1 MNIKKL
7 ERRNSS
13 MDILR
18 IVAVFTVLSVHF
30 FLHNGFYSEPVSG
43 LGPIEGIINSI
54 TTGNGD
60 SLHGPLMFLAVGMRT
75 LFGVCVPLFMILT
88 GYLMSK
94 KELQKGYYK
103 GIRKTVIVFIL
114 ATFACMIFKSVHEIP
129 AAKEAFY
136 SFNFGAMFEAIAQS
150 GKYNFI
156 NYLFSILDFTGAN
169 YSWYIEMYIGMF
181 LIAPFL
187 NLAYNKLGSKK
198 HKQILVVTMVCLT
211 ILPTMLNIFNFQSAE
226 WWVTPTGSDEFQKL
240 VPAYWMGLY
249 PLTYYFAGAY
259 LREYGLRLK
268 TGAAA
273 ALFVGTLLASTVFNW
288 FRSYG
293 GGFKTGIYGFW
304 YGFYPFVLSV
314 LLFLLISR
322 IKTDN
327 WKPGVKLTLW
337 HVSDLALGIYLCSYI
352 FDTLIYENLRVNV
365 PIMVDRVPYYLI
377 TVPMCFLFSA
387 MLSFVLDVLAKQII
401 RLYEYLKKVVA
412 EQIQGGN
419 LIRWQD
425 ILFIVLM
432 CFGVILSIWK
442 LRYGFGGSDEAFY
455 LTVPHRLS
463 LGDALFSDEWHV
475 SQLSGFLLIPF
486 VSLFRMITGSTDGI
500 MIAARV
506 LYLVL
511 HTGAA
516 VLIYTRL
523 RKYGIISVFGCVLYF
538 IYTPYNIMALSYNT
552 MGIELL
558 LVAGVLLATADYSK
572 KLLPILSGLAFAGAV
587 LCNPYLIVCYLIYG
601 ICVGVHYAIRNKEMR
616 FVLKSEMFSLRT
628 FLFFTAGA
636 AGLAIIFLIFT
647 LTRTGV
653 GDIFANIPEM
663 LKDPEHPP
671 ISFGQKV
678 ETYFRSIFEMTPH
691 FKYVLYGYFAM
702 MAVMIFDRKRR
713 LHRAVYLC
721 LSCAAT
727 GISLIMLLPGISS
740 TTYNHIM
747 LPMLFLGITSYI
759 LLEKKPR
766 ELFTAVFVTGLI
778 YSFCIHYGSNQMI
791 YCIASVMV
799 VANVASFIFLGQ
811 LLKEMRETP
820 DNLTYTTA
828 ARVLSYILVGIII
841 AFQGGAQI
849 TAKTCHVF
857 WDSAPDALTA
867 EIKQGPASG
876 IVTTDA
882 NVANYNNMY
891 TDLVPLQM
899 KEPGNVLFMSF
910 ETWPYLAMNDFP
922 YGTFSAWTGNEQ
934 GENTLSRMR
943 TYYEMNPDKTPK
955 YIYIPKSAKWDF
967 NTLLPELK
975 SKGYSVTETNV
986 SYQLEKK

>member
-7 ERRNSS
+7 EQRNSS

-30 FLHNGFYSEPVSG
+30 FLHNGFYSEPVTG
-43 LGPIEGIINSI
+43 LAPIEGIIDSI
-54 TTGNGD
+54 STGNGD
-60 SLHGPLMFLAVGMRT
+60 SLHGPLMFLALAMRT
-75 LFGVCVPLFMILT
+75 LFSVCVPLFMILT
-88 GYLMSK
+88 GYLMSR
-94 KELQKGYYK
+94 KELKKGYYK

-136 SFNFGAMFEAIAQS
+136 SFNYGAMFEAISQS

-211 ILPTMLNIFNFQSAE
+211 ILPTMLNIFNFQSAQ
-226 WWVTPTGSDEFQKL
+226 WWVTPTSSDEFQKL

-249 PLTYYFAGAY
+249 PLTYYFVGAY

-273 ALFVGTLLASTVFNW
+273 ALFAGTLLASTVFNW

-322 IKTDN
+322 IKTEN
-327 WKPGVKLTLW
+327 WKPSVKLALW
-337 HVSDLALGIYLCSYI
+337 RVSDLALGIYLCSFI
-352 FDTLIYENLRVNV
+352 FDSLIYYNLNLTV
-365 PIMVDRVPYYLI
+365 PVMVDRIPYYLL
-377 TVPMCFLFSA
+377 TVPASFLCSA
-387 MLSFVLDVLAKQII
+387 LLSFVLDVLAKLII
-401 RLYEYLKKVVA
+401 RAYEKIKVLVC
-412 EQIQGGN
+412 EQIAAGN
-419 LIRWQD
+419 FMRWQD
-425 ILFIVLM
+425 LLFAALM

-463 LGDALFSDEWHV
+463 LGDALFTDEWHV

-486 VSLFRMITGSTDGI
+486 VSLFRLITGSTDGI

-523 RKYGIISVFGCVLYF
+523 RKYGILSVFGCALYF
-538 IYTPYNIMALSYNT
+538 LYTPYNIMALSYNT

-558 LVAGVLLATADYSK
+558 LVAGVLLATADYKK

-587 LCNPYLIVCYLIYG
+587 LCNPYLIVCFFLYG
-601 ICVGVHYAIRNKEMR
+601 ACVGVHYAIKKKEMR

-636 AGLAIIFLIFT
+636 ACLAVVFLIFT
-647 LTRTGV
+647 LTRTGL

-663 LKDPEHPP
+663 LKDPEHPSIP
-671 ISFGQKV
+671 FGRKV
-678 ETYFRSIFEMTPH
+678 ETYFQSIFDMTPH

-702 MAVMIFDRKRR
+702 LAFMIFDRKRR

-727 GISLIMLLPGISS
+727 GISLIMLLPGVTS

-759 LLEKKPR
+759 LIENKPR
-766 ELFTAVFVTGLI
+766 ELFAAVFVTGLI

-799 VANVASFIFLGQ
+799 VANVASFIFLGR
-811 LLKEMRETP
+811 LIKEMRETP
-820 DNLTYTTA
+820 DNLTYA
-828 ARVLSYILVGIII
+828 AASRILSFILVGIII

-849 TAKTCHVF
+849 TAKTYHVF

-867 EIKQGPASG
+867 EIKQGPAAG

-882 NVANYNNMY
+882 NLESYNNMY
-891 TDLVPLQM
+891 TDLVAFQM
-899 KEPGNVLFMSF
+899 KEPGNILFMSF

-934 GENTLSRMR
+934 GEGTLSRMR
-943 TYYEMNPDKTPK
+943 TYYEMNPEKTPK
-955 YIYIPKSAKWDF
+955 YIYIPKSAKW
-967 NTLLPELK
+967 NVSTLLPELQ
-975 SKGYSVTETNV
+975 SKGYTLTETNV

>member
-7 ERRNSS
+7 EQRNSS

-30 FLHNGFYSEPVSG
+30 FLHNGFYSEPVTG
-43 LGPIEGIINSI
+43 LAPIEGIIDSI
-54 TTGNGD
+54 STGNGD
-60 SLHGPLMFLAVGMRT
+60 SLHGPLMFLALAMRT
-75 LFGVCVPLFMILT
+75 LFSVCVPLFMILT
-88 GYLMSK
+88 GYLMSR
-94 KELQKGYYK
+94 KELKKGYYK

-136 SFNFGAMFEAIAQS
+136 SFNYGAMFEAISQS

-211 ILPTMLNIFNFQSAE
+211 ILPTMLNIFNFQSAQ
-226 WWVTPTGSDEFQKL
+226 WWVTPTSSDEFQKL

-249 PLTYYFAGAY
+249 PLTYYFVGAY

-273 ALFVGTLLASTVFNW
+273 ALFAGTLLASTVFNW

-322 IKTDN
+322 IKTEN
-327 WKPGVKLTLW
+327 WKPSVKLALW
-337 HVSDLALGIYLCSYI
+337 RVSDLALGIYLCSFI
-352 FDTLIYENLRVNV
+352 FDSLIYYNLNLTV
-365 PIMVDRVPYYLI
+365 PVMVDRIPYYLL
-377 TVPMCFLFSA
+377 TVPASFLCSA
-387 MLSFVLDVLAKQII
+387 LLSFVLDVLAKLII
-401 RLYEYLKKVVA
+401 RAYEKIKVLVC
-412 EQIQGGN
+412 EQIAAGN
-419 LIRWQD
+419 FMRWQD
-425 ILFIVLM
+425 LLFAALM

-463 LGDALFSDEWHV
+463 LGDALFTDEWHV

-486 VSLFRMITGSTDGI
+486 VSLFRLITGSTDGI

-523 RKYGIISVFGCVLYF
+523 RKYGILSVFGCALYF
-538 IYTPYNIMALSYNT
+538 LYTPYNIMALSYNT

-558 LVAGVLLATADYSK
+558 LVAGVLLATADYKK

-587 LCNPYLIVCYLIYG
+587 LCNPYLIVCFFLYG
-601 ICVGVHYAIRNKEMR
+601 ACVGVHYAIKKKEMR

-636 AGLAIIFLIFT
+636 ACLAVVFLIFT
-647 LTRTGV
+647 LTRTGL

-663 LKDPEHPP
+663 LKDPEHPSIP
-671 ISFGQKV
+671 FGRKV
-678 ETYFRSIFEMTPH
+678 ETYFQSIFDMTPH

-702 MAVMIFDRKRR
+702 LAFMIFDRKRR

-727 GISLIMLLPGISS
+727 GISLIMLLPGVTS

-759 LLEKKPR
+759 LIENKPR
-766 ELFTAVFVTGLI
+766 ELFAAVFVTGLI

-799 VANVASFIFLGQ
+799 VANVASFIFLGR
-811 LLKEMRETP
+811 LIKEMRETP
-820 DNLTYTTA
+820 DNLTYA
-828 ARVLSYILVGIII
+828 AASRILSFILVGIII

-849 TAKTCHVF
+849 TAKTYHVF

-882 NVANYNNMY
+882 NLESYNNMY
-891 TDLVPLQM
+891 TDMVAFQM
-899 KEPGNVLFMSF
+899 KEPGNILFMSF

-934 GENTLSRMR
+934 GEGTLSRMR
-943 TYYEMNPDKTPK
+943 TYYEMNPEKTPK
-955 YIYIPKSAKWDF
+955 YIYIPKSAKW
-967 NTLLPELK
+967 NVSTLLPELQ
-975 SKGYSVTETNV
+975 SKGYTLTETNV

>member
-7 ERRNSS
+7 EQRNSS
-13 MDILR
+13 MDVLR

-30 FLHNGFYSEPVSG
+30 FLHNGFYSEPVTG
-43 LGPIEGIINSI
+43 LAPIEGIIDSI
-54 TTGNGD
+54 STGNGD
-60 SLHGPLMFLAVGMRT
+60 SLHGPLMFLALAMRT
-75 LFGVCVPLFMILT
+75 LFSVCVPLFMILT
-88 GYLMSK
+88 GYLMSR
-94 KELQKGYYK
+94 KELKKGYYK

-136 SFNFGAMFEAIAQS
+136 SFNYGAMFEAISQS

-211 ILPTMLNIFNFQSAE
+211 ILPTMLNIFNFQSAQ
-226 WWVTPTGSDEFQKL
+226 WWVTPTSSDEFQKL

-249 PLTYYFAGAY
+249 PLTYYFVGAY

-273 ALFVGTLLASTVFNW
+273 ALFAGTLLASTVFNW

-322 IKTDN
+322 IKTEN
-327 WKPGVKLTLW
+327 WKPSVKLALW
-337 HVSDLALGIYLCSYI
+337 RVSDLALGIYLCSFI
-352 FDTLIYENLRVNV
+352 FDSLIYYNLNLTV
-365 PIMVDRVPYYLI
+365 PVMVDRIPYYLL
-377 TVPMCFLFSA
+377 TVPASFLCSA
-387 MLSFVLDVLAKQII
+387 LLSFVLDVLAKLII
-401 RLYEYLKKVVA
+401 RAYEKIKVLVC
-412 EQIQGGN
+412 EQIAAGN
-419 LIRWQD
+419 FMRWQD
-425 ILFIVLM
+425 LLFAALM

-463 LGDALFSDEWHV
+463 LGDALFTDEWHV

-486 VSLFRMITGSTDGI
+486 VSLFRLITGSTDGI

-523 RKYGIISVFGCVLYF
+523 RKYGILSVFGCALYF
-538 IYTPYNIMALSYNT
+538 LYTPYNIMALSYNT

-558 LVAGVLLATADYSK
+558 LVAGVLLATADYKK

-587 LCNPYLIVCYLIYG
+587 LCNPYLIVCFFLYG
-601 ICVGVHYAIRNKEMR
+601 ACVGVHYAIKKKEMR

-636 AGLAIIFLIFT
+636 ACLAVVFLIFT
-647 LTRTGV
+647 LTRTGL

-663 LKDPEHPP
+663 LKDPEHPSIP
-671 ISFGQKV
+671 FGRKV
-678 ETYFRSIFEMTPH
+678 ETYFQSIFDMTPH

-702 MAVMIFDRKRR
+702 LAFMIFDRKRR

-727 GISLIMLLPGISS
+727 GISLIMLLPGVTS

-759 LLEKKPR
+759 LIENKPR
-766 ELFTAVFVTGLI
+766 ELFAAVFVTGLI

-799 VANVASFIFLGQ
+799 VANVASFIFLGR
-811 LLKEMRETP
+811 LIKEMRETP
-820 DNLTYTTA
+820 DNLTYA
-828 ARVLSYILVGIII
+828 AASRILSFILVGIII

-849 TAKTCHVF
+849 TAKTYHVF

-867 EIKQGPASG
+867 EIKQGPAAG

-882 NVANYNNMY
+882 NLESYNNMY
-891 TDLVPLQM
+891 TDLVAFQM
-899 KEPGNVLFMSF
+899 KEPGNILFMSF

-934 GENTLSRMR
+934 GEGTLSRMR
-943 TYYEMNPDKTPK
+943 TYYEMNPEKTPK
-955 YIYIPKSAKWDF
+955 YIYIPKSAKW
-967 NTLLPELK
+967 NVSTLLPELQ
-975 SKGYSVTETNV
+975 SKGYTLTETNV

>member
-7 ERRNSS
+7 EQRNSS

-30 FLHNGFYSEPVSG
+30 FLHNGFYSEPVTG
-43 LGPIEGIINSI
+43 LAPIEGIIDSI
-54 TTGNGD
+54 STGNGD
-60 SLHGPLMFLAVGMRT
+60 SLHGPLMFLALAMRT
-75 LFGVCVPLFMILT
+75 LFSVCVPLFMILT
-88 GYLMSK
+88 GYLMSR
-94 KELQKGYYK
+94 KELKKGYYK

-136 SFNFGAMFEAIAQS
+136 SFNYGAMFEAISQS

-211 ILPTMLNIFNFQSAE
+211 ILPTMLNIFNFQSAQ
-226 WWVTPTGSDEFQKL
+226 WWVTPTSSDEFQKL

-249 PLTYYFAGAY
+249 PLTYYFVGAY

-273 ALFVGTLLASTVFNW
+273 ALFAGTLLASTVFNW

-322 IKTDN
+322 IKTEN
-327 WKPGVKLTLW
+327 WKPSVKLALW
-337 HVSDLALGIYLCSYI
+337 RVSDLALGIYLCSFI
-352 FDTLIYENLRVNV
+352 FDSLIYYNLNLTV
-365 PIMVDRVPYYLI
+365 PVMVDRIPYYLL
-377 TVPMCFLFSA
+377 TVPASFLCSA
-387 MLSFVLDVLAKQII
+387 LLSFVLDVLAKLII
-401 RLYEYLKKVVA
+401 RAYEKIKVLVC
-412 EQIQGGN
+412 EQIAAGN
-419 LIRWQD
+419 FMRWQD
-425 ILFIVLM
+425 LLFAALM

-463 LGDALFSDEWHV
+463 LGDALFTDEWHV

-486 VSLFRMITGSTDGI
+486 VSLFRLITGSTDGI

-523 RKYGIISVFGCVLYF
+523 RKYGILSVFGCALYF
-538 IYTPYNIMALSYNT
+538 LYTPYNIMALSYNT

-558 LVAGVLLATADYSK
+558 LVAGVLLATADYKK

-587 LCNPYLIVCYLIYG
+587 LCNPYLIVCFFLYG
-601 ICVGVHYAIRNKEMR
+601 ACVGVHYAIKKKEMR

-636 AGLAIIFLIFT
+636 ACLAVVFLIFT
-647 LTRTGV
+647 LTRTGL

-663 LKDPEHPP
+663 LKDPEHPSIP
-671 ISFGQKV
+671 FGRKV
-678 ETYFRSIFEMTPH
+678 ETYFQSIFDMTPH

-702 MAVMIFDRKRR
+702 LAFMIFDRKRR

-727 GISLIMLLPGISS
+727 GISLIMLLPGVTS

-747 LPMLFLGITSYI
+747 LPMLFLGIASYI
-759 LLEKKPR
+759 LIENKPR
-766 ELFTAVFVTGLI
+766 ELFAAVFVTGLI

-799 VANVASFIFLGQ
+799 VANVASFIFLGR
-811 LLKEMRETP
+811 LIKEMRETP
-820 DNLTYTTA
+820 DNLTYATA
-828 ARVLSYILVGIII
+828 SRILSFILVGIII

-849 TAKTCHVF
+849 TAKTYHVF

-882 NVANYNNMY
+882 NLESYNNMY
-891 TDLVPLQM
+891 TDMVAFQM
-899 KEPGNVLFMSF
+899 KEPGNILFMSF

-922 YGTFSAWTGNEQ
+922 Y
-934 GENTLSRMR
+934 
-943 TYYEMNPDKTPK
+943 
-955 YIYIPKSAKWDF
+955 
-967 NTLLPELK
+967 
-975 SKGYSVTETNV
+975 
-986 SYQLEKK
+986 

>member
-7 ERRNSS
+7 EQRNSS

-30 FLHNGFYSEPVSG
+30 FLHNGFYSEPVTG
-43 LGPIEGIINSI
+43 LAPIEGIIDSI
-54 TTGNGD
+54 STGNGD
-60 SLHGPLMFLAVGMRT
+60 SLHGPLMFLALAMRT
-75 LFGVCVPLFMILT
+75 LFSVCVPLFMILT
-88 GYLMSK
+88 GYLMSR
-94 KELQKGYYK
+94 KELKKGYYK

-136 SFNFGAMFEAIAQS
+136 SFNYGAMFEAISQS

-211 ILPTMLNIFNFQSAE
+211 ILPTMLNIFNFQSAQ
-226 WWVTPTGSDEFQKL
+226 WWVTPTSSDEFQKL

-249 PLTYYFAGAY
+249 PLTYYFVGAY

-273 ALFVGTLLASTVFNW
+273 ALFAGTLLASTVFNW

-322 IKTDN
+322 IKTEN
-327 WKPGVKLTLW
+327 WKPSVKLALW
-337 HVSDLALGIYLCSYI
+337 RVSDLALGIYLCSFI
-352 FDTLIYENLRVNV
+352 FDSLIYYNLNLTV
-365 PIMVDRVPYYLI
+365 PVMVDRIPYYLL
-377 TVPMCFLFSA
+377 TVPASFLCSA
-387 MLSFVLDVLAKQII
+387 LLSFVLDVLAKLII
-401 RLYEYLKKVVA
+401 RAYEKIKVLVC
-412 EQIQGGN
+412 EQIAAGN
-419 LIRWQD
+419 FMRWQD
-425 ILFIVLM
+425 LLFAALM

-463 LGDALFSDEWHV
+463 LGDALFTDEWHV

-486 VSLFRMITGSTDGI
+486 VSLFRLITGSTDGI

-523 RKYGIISVFGCVLYF
+523 RKYGILSVFGCALYF
-538 IYTPYNIMALSYNT
+538 LYTPYNIMALSYNT

-558 LVAGVLLATADYSK
+558 LVAGVLLATADYKK

-587 LCNPYLIVCYLIYG
+587 LCNPYLIMCFFLYG
-601 ICVGVHYAIRNKEMR
+601 ACVGVHYAIKKKEMR

-636 AGLAIIFLIFT
+636 ACLAVVFLIFT
-647 LTRTGV
+647 LTRTGL

-663 LKDPEHPP
+663 LKDPEHPS
-671 ISFGQKV
+671 ISFGRKV
-678 ETYFRSIFEMTPH
+678 ETYFQSIFDMTPH

-702 MAVMIFDRKRR
+702 LAFMIFDRKRR

-727 GISLIMLLPGISS
+727 GISLIMLLPGVTS

-759 LLEKKPR
+759 LIENKPR
-766 ELFTAVFVTGLI
+766 ELFAAVFVTGLI

-799 VANVASFIFLGQ
+799 VANVASFIFLGR
-811 LLKEMRETP
+811 LIKEMRETP
-820 DNLTYTTA
+820 DNLTYA
-828 ARVLSYILVGIII
+828 AASRILSFILVGIVI

-849 TAKTCHVF
+849 TAKTYHVF

-867 EIKQGPASG
+867 EIKQGPAAG

-882 NVANYNNMY
+882 NLESYNNMY
-891 TDLVPLQM
+891 TDLVAFQM
-899 KEPGNVLFMSF
+899 KEPGNILFMSF

-934 GENTLSRMR
+934 GEGTLSRMR
-943 TYYEMNPDKTPK
+943 TYYEMNPEKTPK
-955 YIYIPKSAKWDF
+955 YIYIPKSAKW
-967 NTLLPELK
+967 NVSTLLPELQ
-975 SKGYSVTETNV
+975 SKGYTLAETNV

>member
-7 ERRNSS
+7 EQRNSS

-30 FLHNGFYSEPVSG
+30 FLHNGFYSEPVTG
-43 LGPIEGIINSI
+43 LAPIEGIIDSI
-54 TTGNGD
+54 STGNGD
-60 SLHGPLMFLAVGMRT
+60 SLHGPLMFLALAMRT
-75 LFGVCVPLFMILT
+75 LFSVCVPLFMILT
-88 GYLMSK
+88 GYLMSR
-94 KELQKGYYK
+94 KELKKGYYK

-136 SFNFGAMFEAIAQS
+136 SFNYGAMFEAISQS

-211 ILPTMLNIFNFQSAE
+211 ILPTMLNIFNFQSAQ
-226 WWVTPTGSDEFQKL
+226 WWVTPTSSDEFQKL

-249 PLTYYFAGAY
+249 PLTYYFVGAY

-273 ALFVGTLLASTVFNW
+273 ALFAGTLLASTVFNW

-322 IKTDN
+322 IKTEN
-327 WKPGVKLTLW
+327 WKPSVKLALW
-337 HVSDLALGIYLCSYI
+337 RVSDLALGIYLCSFI
-352 FDTLIYENLRVNV
+352 FDSLIYYNLNLTV
-365 PIMVDRVPYYLI
+365 PVMVDRIPYYLL
-377 TVPMCFLFSA
+377 TVPASFLCSA
-387 MLSFVLDVLAKQII
+387 LLSFVLDVLAKLII
-401 RLYEYLKKVVA
+401 RAYEKIKVLVC
-412 EQIQGGN
+412 EQIAAGN
-419 LIRWQD
+419 FMRWQD
-425 ILFIVLM
+425 LLFAALM

-463 LGDALFSDEWHV
+463 LGDALFTDEWHV

-486 VSLFRMITGSTDGI
+486 VSLFRLITGSTDGI

-523 RKYGIISVFGCVLYF
+523 RKYGILSVFGCALYF
-538 IYTPYNIMALSYNT
+538 LYTPYNIMALSYNT

-558 LVAGVLLATADYSK
+558 LVAGVLLATADYKK

-587 LCNPYLIVCYLIYG
+587 LCNPYLIVCFFLYG
-601 ICVGVHYAIRNKEMR
+601 ACVGVHYAIKKKEMR

-636 AGLAIIFLIFT
+636 ACLAVVFLIFT
-647 LTRTGV
+647 LTRTGL

-663 LKDPEHPP
+663 LKDPEHPSIP
-671 ISFGQKV
+671 FGRKV
-678 ETYFRSIFEMTPH
+678 ETYFQSIFDMTPH

-702 MAVMIFDRKRR
+702 LAFMIFDRKRR

-727 GISLIMLLPGISS
+727 GISLIMLLPGVTS

-759 LLEKKPR
+759 LIENKPR
-766 ELFTAVFVTGLI
+766 ELFAAVFVTGLI

-799 VANVASFIFLGQ
+799 VANVASFIFLGR
-811 LLKEMRETP
+811 LIKEMRETP
-820 DNLTYTTA
+820 DNLTYATA
-828 ARVLSYILVGIII
+828 SRILSFILVGIII

-849 TAKTCHVF
+849 TAKTYHVF

-882 NVANYNNMY
+882 NLESYNNMY
-891 TDLVPLQM
+891 TDLVAFQM
-899 KEPGNVLFMSF
+899 KEPGNILFMSF

-934 GENTLSRMR
+934 GEGTLSRMR
-943 TYYEMNPDKTPK
+943 TYYEMNPEKTPK
-955 YIYIPKSAKWDF
+955 YIYIPKSAKW
-967 NTLLPELK
+967 NVSTLLPELQ
-975 SKGYSVTETNV
+975 SKGYTLTETNV